1 MANHTITLTDEE
13 EAFLKSILA
22 TKFKT
27 NGVVPTVKQVLTK
40 FIENKLAELKRE
52 TEPYVYSEK
61 LKAKWN
67 SLPDTVKQQVI
78 KAVDTVEKEP
88 EINPAVKEMP

>member
-1 MANHTITLTDEE
+1 MNHTITLTDEE
-13 EAFLKSILA
+13 EVFLKSILA

-27 NGVVPTVKQVLTK
+27 NGIIPTIDKVLTTYVK
-40 FIENKLAELKRE
+40 NRIAQLKRE
-52 TEPYVYSEK
+52 TDKYVYSEK
-61 LKAKWN
+61 LKSKWD

-88 EINPAVKEMP
+88 DTIPLKETL